1 MDCYYRRMGL
11 FRTTTTLLHV
21 SSILLLCW
29 FTGEWTLESD
39 TQYEPSS
46 IFLFHFFFIF
56 SFFRRTTASRQKF
69 FTGEYTLQMNTTS
82 SWCRRLRKRNPS
94 VGSPTAVKWVCLCS
108 CARASRVTEWETRSV
123 RGKSCKIW
131 THRYRDTT
139 RMYTHTHTH
148 TNANYCCSSGGIPCD
163 PLPCFFFFFF
173 FSGKLLFQY
182 SLSVAYLAL
191 RCQYFSFLF
200 FSQTIVL
207 VHSLSVHTQ
216 HTLRSAAIFFSRGPW
231 NAH

>member
-11 FRTTTTLLHV
+11 FSTTTTLLHV

-139 RMYTHTHTH
+139 RMYTHTHTL
-148 TNANYCCSSGGIPCD
+148 TQTQTIVVVA
-163 PLPCFFFFFF
+163 
-173 FSGKLLFQY
+173 
-182 SLSVAYLAL
+182 VAYLAIRYHVFSFSSFFLANYCFSTPYLWHTL
-191 RCQYFSFLF
+191 RCAASIFLF
-200 FSQTIVL
+200 FS
-207 VHSLSVHTQ
+207 
-216 HTLRSAAIFFSRGPW
+216 SRKLLF
-231 NAH
+231 